1 MILILM
7 RHCIQ
12 EFDELDMLIDKA
24 AATPVDGPDEF
35 DSFIN
40 ATKADVKVPLF
51 NDSALVW
58 WAHQPKL
65 GGLRSMALDVLGTPG
80 EFERLDV

>member
-1 MILILM
+1 MLGN
-7 RHCIQ
+7 IQ
-12 EFDELDMLIDKA
+12 A
-24 AATPVDGPDEF
+24 QTPGNGPDEF
-35 DSFIN
+35 AAFIN
-40 ATKADVKVPLF
+40 AIPADVKVLPF

-80 EFERLDV
+80 MFDYDL